1 MADLPI
7 EVWHLIF
14 DHLKLADLSSC
25 APVSKAVYLAVKSY
39 RIREIAFTGRV
50 YEWFHYATPTIDHK
64 HRIDYSMTSILKRSS
79 FDFNNLKRLKIGR
92 ASAIDLGVINK
103 FTRLEELDIDLADYE
118 NEKSSTLS
126 LANLKVLYL
135 FVPASIPYVEL
146 DTPRLTNLY
155 TFDLRKLEFL
165 HTDSVRCIHTYYDG
179 GKLSMFSNL
188 EYLTLTDCYNQL
200 DFSYNSRRF
209 DEFCITALKKLKEIH
224 FYYVYTYHR
233 KENMSV
239 IKRMVEKLLA
249 SGRPDLKMF
258 WMNVRMTD
266 LSLLNG
272 FKHTWEDADS
282 LLAFQ
287 LKHYEMLKE
296 KDQFFWSYEF
306 NSSMRK
312 LSQAGFKLKGEE
324 FITKLLAKNSFRR
337 IDVNGRVEKRE
348 LLLEIIARSPDNFY
362 LRFQKS
368 GLDQSFFD
376 QMADTVRLN
385 GIPLR
390 QLQVNTT
397 SALNFDFLSGLRDL
411 ELFKTEQ
418 SLPAEL
424 IPKLSRLPV
433 LIIIEFASG
442 KYKLERTST
451 GTFWLHGES
460 LNWNLGLLAGNL

>member
-7 EVWHLIF
+7 ELWHLIF
-14 DHLKLADLSSC
+14 DHLELADLPSC
-25 APVSKAVYLAVKSY
+25 ALVNKAVYLAVKEY
-39 RIREIAFTGRV
+39 RIHEIAFTRRV

-64 HRIDYSMTSILKRSS
+64 HRIDFTMASILKRSS
-79 FDFNNLKRLKIGR
+79 FNFDYLRRLKIGR
-92 ASAIDLGVINK
+92 SSAIDLGVINK
-103 FTRLEELDIDLADYE
+103 FTRLEELDLDLANYK

-126 LANLKVLYL
+126 LANLNVLYL

-146 DTPRLTNLY
+146 DTPRLANVY

-165 HTDSVRCIHTYYDG
+165 YPDSVRCIHTYYDG
-179 GKLSMFSNL
+179 GKLPMFRSL
-188 EYLTLTDCYNQL
+188 EYLTLTDCYNQM

-224 FYYVYTYHR
+224 FYYLYTYHR

-239 IKRMVEKLLA
+239 IKRMTEKLLA
-249 SGRPDLKMF
+249 LGRPDLKMF

-266 LSLLNG
+266 LSLLSEY
-272 FKHTWEDADS
+272 KHTWEDAES
-282 LLAFQ
+282 FLAFQ
-287 LKHYEMLKE
+287 LKHYEILKE
-296 KDQFFWSYEF
+296 KDQFWPYEF

-312 LSQAGFKLKGEE
+312 LSKAGFKLKGED
-324 FITKLLAKNSFRR
+324 FITKLLTKNSFRR
-337 IDVNGRVEKRE
+337 IEVNGKVEERE
-348 LLLEIIARSPDNFY
+348 LLLEIIARSSDLFY
-362 LRFQKS
+362 LRFHSS

-390 QLQVNTT
+390 QLHVESS
-397 SALNFDFLSGLRDL
+397 SALNFDFVSGLHDL
-411 ELFKTEQ
+411 ELFKTDQ

-424 IPKLSRLPV
+424 IPKLTRLS
-433 LIIIEFASG
+433 LLTKIEFASG
-442 KYKLERTST
+442 QYKLERTST